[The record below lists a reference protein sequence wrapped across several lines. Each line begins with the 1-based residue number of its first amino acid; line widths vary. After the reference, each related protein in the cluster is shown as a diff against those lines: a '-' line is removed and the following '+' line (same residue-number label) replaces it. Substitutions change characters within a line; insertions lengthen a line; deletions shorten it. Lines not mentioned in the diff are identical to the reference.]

1 MTALGLI
8 AFKRLEG
15 VPTYQPGK
23 AILGPATGKL
33 SANESVLGPGPLVR
47 RAIADA
53 ADGVGGY
60 PDEARLRRR
69 LAQAIA
75 VEESN
80 ILLSN
85 GSDEIC
91 FLAATVFLGP
101 GRTSVVGDPCYAIDA
116 TVTKISGAELIRIP
130 LIEGGHDLKAM
141 AAAAVLSQV
150 VWLPSPHNPT
160 GVAVP
165 PAELDAFLERVPE
178 TCLVILDEAYRDF
191 ADQDMQPDTNRL
203 LERFPNLLI
212 QRTLSK
218 SWSMAGLRLGYALG
232 APDVVSA
239 LGRVRAPFS
248 VNAVALAAGL
258 AALDE
263 PAWQE
268 MTVARIREGRT
279 ALEEAFTRLGVEYY
293 PSQTNFVTAKVP
305 HDLVAPTLA
314 SLGISVRAGEDL
326 GMPGWT
332 RFTIGWAPTMTA
344 LCDALRDVLYPRPSS
359 QPREQVP

>member
-8 AFKRLEG
+8 ASKRLAG
-15 VPTYQPGK
+15 VPTYHPGK
-23 AILGPATGKL
+23 ASPGPATGKL

-53 ADGVGGY
+53 AEGVGGY
-60 PDEARLRRR
+60 PDEARLCRR

-75 VEESN
+75 IEESH

-101 GRTSVVGDPCYAIDA
+101 GRTAVVGDPCYAIDA
-116 TVTKISGAELIRIP
+116 TVTMISGAELVRIA
-130 LIEGGHDLKAM
+130 LVEGGHNLEAM
-141 AAAAVLSQV
+141 AAAAVDSQV

-160 GVAVP
+160 GVAVTP
-165 PAELDAFLERVPE
+165 SDLDAFLEQVPE
-178 TCLVILDEAYRDF
+178 TCLVVLDEAYRDF
-191 ADQDMQPDTNRL
+191 ADQNLQTDTKRL

-232 APDVVSA
+232 TPDVVSA
-239 LGRVRAPFS
+239 LRRVRAPFS
-248 VNAVALAAGL
+248 VNAVALAAGN

-268 MTVARIREGRT
+268 MTISRAREGRT
-279 ALEEAFTRLGVEYY
+279 VLEEVFTRLGVEYY

-305 HDLVAPTLA
+305 YDLIAPALA

-344 LCDALRDVLYPRPSS
+344 LRETLRDVLDRRPS
-359 QPREQVP
+359 